1 MRAMVV
7 TTVGGPEVL
16 QLQTRSKPFCTES
29 QILVAIKATAIN
41 RADTL
46 QRKGKYPAPVDVVQD
61 VLGLE
66 YAGVVESVGAA
77 VDGFKSG
84 DRVFGLAP
92 AGTYQEYVAVES
104 STAMH
109 LPSNISYVEAA
120 AIPEAYITAYDA
132 ICLQAELRP
141 PETLLVSAA
150 ASGVGIAAA
159 QIAKAMNIKVIG
171 TVRQQAKAERIKS
184 LFDQV
189 LTISDGQFADAI
201 NVIKPTGVDV
211 VLELVGGNYVAEDLK
226 CTGRLGRIMIV
237 GLLAGAK
244 CELNLAALLTK
255 RITVRGTSLR
265 SRSNDEKAKV
275 TRAFEENIL
284 PYFVSGA
291 IKPIIE
297 RVFPLEQAA
306 AAHSLM
312 EADQNI
318 GKIVL
323 DLSLKHE
330 QTSNV

>member
-1 MRAMVV
+1 MRAIVI
-7 TTVGGPEVL
+7 TAAGGPEVL
-16 QLQTRSKPFCTES
+16 QLQERSRPDCTAN
-29 QILVAIKATAIN
+29 QVLVAIKATAIN

-46 QRKGKYPAPVDVVQD
+46 QRKGKYPAPADVVQD

-66 YAGVVESVGAA
+66 YAGVVEAVGAA
-77 VDGFKSG
+77 VQGFKSG

-92 AGTYQEYVAVES
+92 AGTYQEYLAVES
-104 STAMH
+104 STVMH
-109 LPSNISYVEAA
+109 LPSNISYVEGA

-132 ICLQAELRP
+132 ICLQADLKAQ
-141 PETLLVSAA
+141 ETLLVSAA

-159 QIAKAMNIKVIG
+159 QIAKAMNVRVLG
-171 TVRQQAKAERIKS
+171 TVRQQAKAERIKA

-189 LTISDGQFADAI
+189 LTIEGGQFANAVNSI
-201 NVIKPTGVDV
+201 CPNGADV
-211 VLELVGGNYVAEDLK
+211 VLELVGGNYVEEDLK
-226 CTGRLGRIMIV
+226 CIARLGRIMVV

-255 RITVRGTSLR
+255 RVTLRGTSLR

-297 RVFPLEQAA
+297 KVFPLELAA
-306 AAHSLM
+306 EAHALM

-323 DLSLKHE
+323 NLELNLE
-330 QTSNV
+330 QNADA